1 MADNEINDS
10 CSGFFDFRDN
20 EESSFE
26 SQSLCMEIFKKTENE
41 KAQCII
47 PIIKNGKEEPCN
59 ASYKFTG
66 STSNMKYHLNVMHNK
81 TEDKEKKVNIIFDKR
96 ILFISN
102 IFNFKIKLILS
113 EQKIQQPTISSMF
126 SRVIPHG
133 KSQQHKLNVALLEF
147 IITDSF
153 CKKKFK
159 IYEYMTMR

>member
-1 MADNEINDS
+1 MADNEINDA

-26 SQSLCMEIFKKTENE
+26 SQSVVSSSISFLESPINSQQIKKPKLSKNQSFVWKYFKKIENE

-81 TEDKEKKVNIIFDKR
+81 TEDEEKKVNIIFDKR

-102 IFNFKIKLILS
+102 IFNFKLNLYYRNK
-113 EQKIQQPTISSMF
+113 KYNNQQS
-126 SRVIPHG
+126 V
-133 KSQQHKLNVALLEF
+133 QCLVE
-147 IITDSF
+147 
-153 CKKKFK
+153 
-159 IYEYMTMR
+159 